1 MELSGKNKTNAF
13 LHIFCTYVTSSSVAA
28 CDQTSSINKT
38 KIYINKKSP
47 NTLDSIL
54 LPTSV
59 LRNMYKG
66 QNLLMFN
73 RKILL
78 HFWLNPCI
86 LFLLIVIHL
95 SQVLKESQKLLEEEI
110 LDDEDDYDDQAEY
123 ERENDAKRYRNKLLL
138 HNVVLVC
145 G

>member
-13 LHIFCTYVTSSSVAA
+13 LYIFCTYRVTLSSVSA

-66 QNLLMFN
+66 QNLYSLKKDFTT
-73 RKILL
+73 
-78 HFWLNPCI
+78 
-86 LFLLIVIHL
+86 LLIASMHIFIDSNL
-95 SQVLKESQKLLEEEI
+95 FTTGFKGITKI
-110 LDDEDDYDDQAEY
+110 I
-123 ERENDAKRYRNKLLL
+123 RRGNPR
-138 HNVVLVC
+138 
-145 G
+145 